1 VARDHG
7 AIISDKMQPENAKFC
22 CRKSQAT
29 VAISTYGLKFEIKVN
44 QYDDKKLKHKI
55 KQTQID
61 CCNTEMIKA
70 DTLTSALNKL
80 HVNNE

>member
-1 VARDHG
+1 LENKTKLVAGDHV

-55 KQTQID
+55 KH
-61 CCNTEMIKA
+61 K
-70 DTLTSALNKL
+70 LTAAMLI
-80 HVNNE
+80 